1 MAKEIDEHNI
11 EFSCRPE
18 SDRYAPVRPTTFLL
32 NGLHPGGQLQRSV
45 TSPTDDGGAVS
56 RCTKPRTISNPSPRS
71 ALLGLP
77 VCTFSH
83 GFPFVPIQAG
93 TLSHQ
98 PKPAVLTGCTPA
110 IKTDARVGYYSVRP
124 AMIHHT
130 PGSVLQSGAGRH
142 ERHSIPILAKIFAYV
157 RFRSAQKLVLYRL
170 HSFFPFC
177 THCFKRPSQTDA
189 ARPQVCQE
197 ASPSFV
203 LLRVRVPTIQ
213 TSFW

>member
-1 MAKEIDEHNI
+1 MPYNI

-18 SDRYAPVRPTTFLL
+18 SPTRSEPQQWPTFEPRT
-32 NGLHPGGQLQRSV
+32 HVGGQLQRSV

-56 RCTKPRTISNPSPRS
+56 RGTKPRTISNPSPRS

-77 VCTFSH
+77 VCTVSH

-124 AMIHHT
+124 AIDTSHPQEHS
-130 PGSVLQSGAGRH
+130 PIKAGRH
-142 ERHSIPILAKIFAYV
+142 ERHSVPIPANAFAYL
-157 RFRSAQKLVLYRL
+157 RLRSSTELVLHRL
-170 HSFFPFC
+170 HSIFPFC
-177 THCFKRPSQTDA
+177 AHRFTQPPQTVA
-189 ARPQVCQE
+189 ARPPSLSGSQHLMCSF
-197 ASPSFV
+197 ASQSPYYPDIILV
-203 LLRVRVPTIQ
+203 DVT
-213 TSFW
+213 